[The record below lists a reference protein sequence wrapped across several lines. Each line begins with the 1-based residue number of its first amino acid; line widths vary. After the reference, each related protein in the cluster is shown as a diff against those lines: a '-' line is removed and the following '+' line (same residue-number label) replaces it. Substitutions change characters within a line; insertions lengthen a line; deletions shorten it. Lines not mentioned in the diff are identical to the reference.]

1 MIRPAR
7 SQDLNGIEVLYD
19 HIHDLEE
26 AGGQTIGWIR
36 GVYPV
41 RATAEEALARGDL
54 FVMEIDETG
63 STGEICSRIVGAAFI
78 NQLQVDVYDQANWRY
93 PARDEEVMVMHTL
106 VIEPAVQ
113 HRGLG
118 RAFLEYYEDYAR
130 AHGCRY
136 LRIDTNA
143 RNETARAIY
152 RKYGYWEA
160 GIVSTTF
167 NGIPGVDLVLL
178 EKAIEEEKDGHQ

>member
-7 SQDLNGIEVLYD
+7 AQDLDGIEELYD

-36 GVYPV
+36 GIYPV

-78 NQLQVDVYDQANWRY
+78 NQLQVDVYAQANWRY

-106 VIEPAVQ
+106 VIDPAV
-113 HRGLG
+113 
-118 RAFLEYYEDYAR
+118 
-130 AHGCRY
+130 
-136 LRIDTNA
+136 
-143 RNETARAIY
+143 
-152 RKYGYWEA
+152 
-160 GIVSTTF
+160 
-167 NGIPGVDLVLL
+167 
-178 EKAIEEEKDGHQ
+178 